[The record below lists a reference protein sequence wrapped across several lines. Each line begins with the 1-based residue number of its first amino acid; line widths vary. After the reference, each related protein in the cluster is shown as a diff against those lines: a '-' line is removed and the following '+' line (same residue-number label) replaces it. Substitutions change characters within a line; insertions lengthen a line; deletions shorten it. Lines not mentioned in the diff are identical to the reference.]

1 MERTKRACCA
11 LLLVL
16 TVSAAET
23 ACKKKERNE
32 VPLEQIEIDGSTDYR
47 YIFRDTIDREAE
59 ESRKG
64 KKDPFAGSR

>member
-1 MERTKRACCA
+1 
-11 LLLVL
+11 
-16 TVSAAET
+16 
-23 ACKKKERNE
+23 

-59 ESRKG
+59 ESCKG